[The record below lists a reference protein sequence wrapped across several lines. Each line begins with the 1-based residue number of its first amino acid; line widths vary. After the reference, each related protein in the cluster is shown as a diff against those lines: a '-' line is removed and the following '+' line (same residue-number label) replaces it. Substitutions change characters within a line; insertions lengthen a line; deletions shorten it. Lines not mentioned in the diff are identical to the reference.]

1 MCIEVLVQVVLTRS
15 TCDVWSLD
23 KTSQAVCEHT
33 VWLIFVLLLSPND
46 MLNTHAKMDS
56 SILRWPK
63 STMSRELLEQHWSCH
78 EQPVY
83 TINCYRKIYNILFLE
98 PLKVKPS
105 SAIAGEF
112 DLLFFACLREIII
125 GAFDV
130 TLKLNNLKDFLQ
142 LCTLWSVVGRWG
154 TILFFVSQVL
164 WQENLTRLFFCRVW
178 EKALQID
185 FATTATVSG
194 CAQYHC
200 WSLCVADTQ
209 TNCSD
214 LQNFDKGLHQIETS
228 LTLYWIVVE
237 IFSLPALVTKM

>member
-1 MCIEVLVQVVLTRS
+1 MCIEVLVQADLTRS

-23 KTSQAVCEHT
+23 KTTQAVCEHT
-33 VWLIFVLLLSPND
+33 VWLIFVLLLSPNV

-63 STMSRELLEQHWSCH
+63 STMSRELLEHWGCH

-83 TINCYRKIYNILFLE
+83 TINCYRKIYNILF
-98 PLKVKPS
+98 S

-142 LCTLWSVVGRWG
+142 LCTPWTVVGRWG

-164 WQENLTRLFFCRVW
+164 W
-178 EKALQID
+178 
-185 FATTATVSG
+185 
-194 CAQYHC
+194 
-200 WSLCVADTQ
+200 
-209 TNCSD
+209 
-214 LQNFDKGLHQIETS
+214 
-228 LTLYWIVVE
+228 
-237 IFSLPALVTKM
+237 